1 MDETQIVLCPNVQLS
16 SSFGF
21 VSVSIDYSDLKSLRM
36 AMEFPVL
43 WSLDIECKSRISLKI
58 KKSALLNPEDVL
70 KRHPNFQDRNRGFGY
85 WITLAEAFLG
95 KRLNVTDNNDIV
107 ELVNFVKTTL
117 PELLDAEVFN
127 NVPGREGYTVNDLL
141 EQIVDH
147 LKRGEILPEE
157 FWGGNYRFTDCIP
170 IIDGLKLAYWN
181 ASNDESEF
189 MRLYTLA
196 STAHDGYSVRTIKET
211 FSIINNRTA
220 NIVYNGHVFATGYV
234 DNVLLHEQVA
244 IATRSLIEIMK
255 KFVL

>member
-1 MDETQIVLCPNVQLS
+1 MKTLLKIFSFSFSCFRIGFQDSFFHVHIESNFHSWLYITLQNQIHLHIMEDMDETQIVLCPNVQLS

-127 NVPGREGYTVNDLL
+127 NVQDI
-141 EQIVDH
+141 QFMI
-147 LKRGEILPEE
+147 
-157 FWGGNYRFTDCIP
+157 C
-170 IIDGLKLAYWN
+170 WN
-181 ASNDESEF
+181 
-189 MRLYTLA
+189 R
-196 STAHDGYSVRTIKET
+196 
-211 FSIINNRTA
+211 
-220 NIVYNGHVFATGYV
+220 
-234 DNVLLHEQVA
+234 
-244 IATRSLIEIMK
+244 
-255 KFVL
+255 

>member
-21 VSVSIDYSDLKSLRM
+21 VSVSIDCSDLKSLRM
-36 AMEFPVL
+36 AMKFPQL
-43 WSLDIECKSRISLKI
+43 WSLDIECKSRISLQV
-58 KKSALLNPEDVL
+58 KKSFLVNPEDVL

-147 LKRGEILPEE
+147 ISRGKILPEE
-157 FWGGNYRFTDCIP
+157 CWNVDFLMEEIP
-170 IIDGLKLAYWN
+170 LVKVKGLTLAYWN
-181 ASNDESEF
+181 ANNDESEF
-189 MRLYTLA
+189 MSFHTLA
-196 STAHDGYSVRTIKET
+196 SVRTINET
-211 FSIINNRTA
+211 FSAYNNRTA
-220 NIVYNGHVFATGYV
+220 NIFYNGHGFATGYV
-234 DNVLLHEQVA
+234 DNVLLREQVFF
-244 IATRSLIEIMK
+244 ATQSLLDIMK